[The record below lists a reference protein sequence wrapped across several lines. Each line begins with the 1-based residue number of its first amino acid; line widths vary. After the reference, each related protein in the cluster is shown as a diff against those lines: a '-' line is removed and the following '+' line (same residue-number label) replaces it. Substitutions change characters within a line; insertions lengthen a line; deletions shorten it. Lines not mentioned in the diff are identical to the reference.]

1 MSTSITTESSV
12 EEVEGYNMETLI
24 TYLQNQLVLNLSEQ
38 HINVLR
44 ENEVTGYDFLRCE
57 KKEEDLK
64 RHFDEIA
71 ERLDHKI
78 DGVSHEM
85 KKVQLHSE
93 VMWYS
98 TPGTNTETDK
108 DIFVGSRDTEIKKKL
123 QEYFINECKPLQ
135 ISKNLK
141 LVVED
146 VHFFPLLATR
156 KPDFVFITKDNPLD
170 ALCVVAILQLQ
181 PHDNIRFSYEYALL
195 ANLNYESSTYPPARW
210 KYLVMIMECDSEK
223 LGWIEPSLK
232 FNSYNVKLIRSI
244 NTGRT
249 SNVYEGK
256 LNDKDSVVVKL
267 AKEEKYSPCF
277 EREKDALI
285 NFNSLHIPSL
295 LLYDKNSLIT
305 TPLGTKV
312 KNLQKRDVRNIIET
326 LRMVHSKNIM
336 HMDLQRYN
344 FICDHDEKIIII
356 DWGYSAMK
364 NETGNFAGA
373 FECMPD
379 DILQSLVNSEQILYS
394 PSINLICLVRSFY
407 LLLHKL
413 ANVAMERISFD
424 EIPDFKSRAKNVL
437 TF

>member
-1 MSTSITTESSV
+1 
-12 EEVEGYNMETLI
+12 
-24 TYLQNQLVLNLSEQ
+24 
-38 HINVLR
+38 
-44 ENEVTGYDFLRCE
+44 E

-108 DIFVGSRDTEIKKKL
+108 DIFVGSRDTEIKR
-123 QEYFINECKPLQ
+123 N
-135 ISKNLK
+135 SN
-141 LVVED
+141 
-146 VHFFPLLATR
+146 
-156 KPDFVFITKDNPLD
+156 NS
-170 ALCVVAILQLQ
+170 
-181 PHDNIRFSYEYALL
+181 DNIRFSYEYALL